1 VLVKKAYGD
10 SNSTAA
16 LILNLSTRQTWLASH
31 PSCFTRRKEPLVINE
46 LEAGWDSKL
55 ISTL

>member
-1 VLVKKAYGD
+1 VHVKKAYGD

-31 PSCFTRRKEPLVINE
+31 PSWFTPR
-46 LEAGWDSKL
+46 
-55 ISTL
+55 